1 MAAPSPERIA
11 KAKKDLEQAR
21 VRLADLNARMAAEGR
36 RLDTRRKIIL
46 GGLLIDAA
54 VKDQHYADVV
64 AELMTRITR
73 PQDYTAFEGWT
84 LPVEQRP

>member
-21 VRLADLNARMAAEGR
+21 VRLADLIARMAAEGR

-54 VKDQHYADVV
+54 V
-64 AELMTRITR
+64 
-73 PQDYTAFEGWT
+73 
-84 LPVEQRP
+84 